1 VLVDRVRE
9 RYANDT
15 AAAPE
20 RAFAVQDNAASF
32 YRVLRQR
39 RQEAAKVDAAPALDE
54 CLRAYAANLRR
65 IADWADARKVRL
77 VMLTQGS
84 LYRDAITA
92 ADERLLGFGSVDES
106 VFNDLPPKRYF
117 AVRTL
122 REILGRYNAAMLE
135 LCAERKLWCYDVD
148 TFVPQ
153 TSAAYYDDAH
163 VNAQG
168 ARMLGAELAKRLD
181 AAIAANGGY

>member
-1 VLVDRVRE
+1 M
-9 RYANDT
+9 NS
-15 AAAPE
+15 P
-20 RAFAVQDNAASF
+20 FA
-32 YRVLRQR
+32 RL
-39 RQEAAKVDAAPALDE
+39 
-54 CLRAYAANLRR
+54 
-65 IADWADARKVRL
+65 VRL